1 MDPIGPLK
9 TSTVDLT
16 INLVE
21 LGMEGGVLDVWIRI
35 RGWVSNVESDWVIG
49 WIWDVPGYFTRGYFL
64 TYEFAG
70 AAIGVFV
77 DIFIGKPATNTRC
90 LKITEKVS
98 FHNIASE
105 ASYVY
110 SSDKSSFKNAKK

>member
-1 MDPIGPLK
+1 M
-9 TSTVDLT
+9 
-16 INLVE
+16 
-21 LGMEGGVLDVWIRI
+21 
-35 RGWVSNVESDWVIG
+35 SNVESDWVIG
-49 WIWDVPGYFTRGYFL
+49 WIGDVPGYFTRGYFL

-90 LKITEKVS
+90 LKIAEKVS

-105 ASYVY
+105 ASYIN
-110 SSDKSSFKNAKK
+110 SSDKSSLRMPKMIEFGEFLKT